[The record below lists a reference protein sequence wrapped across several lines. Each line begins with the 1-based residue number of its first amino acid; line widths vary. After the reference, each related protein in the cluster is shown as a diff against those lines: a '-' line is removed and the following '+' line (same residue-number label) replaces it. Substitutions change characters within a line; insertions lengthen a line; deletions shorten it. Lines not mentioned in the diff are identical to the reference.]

1 MECSSGKILE
11 IRQLKNRIQG
21 SKGPSYNIKY
31 SGSENMKA
39 KVLILM
45 GSDSD
50 LPVMESTAKVLKEF
64 NIPYKMTVS
73 SAHRT
78 PDRTLKLIKNSEKE
92 GVQIMIAGAGA
103 AAHLAGMVAS
113 HTTLP
118 VIGVP
123 IDSSPLHGIDALY
136 STVQMPPG
144 IPVATMAVGKGGA
157 KNAGIIAAQIL
168 ALNDSRIAK
177 ALKDYKK
184 KMAAEVVKKA
194 KNVEKK

>member
-78 PDRTLKLIKNSEKE
+78 PDAINNSTMPSHLYRPANTLMMLPPKRLTDRCY
-92 GVQIMIAGAGA
+92 
-103 AAHLAGMVAS
+103 
-113 HTTLP
+113 TTFL
-118 VIGVP
+118 
-123 IDSSPLHGIDALY
+123 
-136 STVQMPPG
+136 
-144 IPVATMAVGKGGA
+144 
-157 KNAGIIAAQIL
+157 
-168 ALNDSRIAK
+168 
-177 ALKDYKK
+177 
-184 KMAAEVVKKA
+184 
-194 KNVEKK
+194 